1 MNRLLEEYM
10 GGMMVCDKVCLAVA
24 STSLVSCDRSQPGP
38 VDETPWEG
46 IYDNRVPFGGSS
58 FRQIRGNQNTSLSVF
73 SVFQVLSVQ

>member
-38 VDETPWEG
+38 VD
-46 IYDNRVPFGGSS
+46 DNRVPFGGSS
-58 FRQIRGNQNTSLSVF
+58 FRQIRGNQNTSLSAF